1 MSTEVAKKSG
11 SGYAWLVMVGFGM
24 VMCATIGAITVMG
37 GLFYYPV
44 CEELGFDLSSFTLYV
59 TLSMV
64 FMALGMPICG
74 KIMASGKIKLSVLMT
89 VAVLLELVPFAC
101 MSMFTEMW
109 MWFVAAVPIG
119 FGLSA
124 TSTVTAAPTLGN
136 WFHKKTGF
144 AIGMIFTIQ
153 SIFVAVASPIFSNMI
168 EMLGWRMSY
177 VVLAIIAAVM
187 ALPFTIFVIRYRP
200 EDKGMLP
207 YGYDPNAVEEEG
219 GAVAE
224 TGVPYKLALRSVPF
238 VMAVLVVMMSMTI
251 SNMNVVFPT
260 YAEVVGLGAIV
271 GGFMVTAASLAD
283 IALNPI
289 LGTTADKFGPTKSF
303 IGWTVV
309 TMVSFVILYFSV
321 NSPILAIVGAGINDV
336 MYALCGVGLA
346 TFTMAWFGKK
356 DYERIFSTVMMF
368 GYLVASLGVAHHDE
382 DLRGYRCLRE
392 RVRLRVHRLRHH
404 HRMPAGGRE
413 AVREAAPGNRRG
425 CRRGRPAGVSPKAT
439 CPRAGQVAFRVFRFS
454 RKGEDEGNDLSL
466 PSRAPGARRRPRG
479 LPACGEVRGNP

>member
-271 GGFMVTAASLAD
+271 AAS
-283 IALNPI
+283 
-289 LGTTADKFGPTKSF
+289 
-303 IGWTVV
+303 W
-309 TMVSFVILYFSV
+309 
-321 NSPILAIVGAGINDV
+321 
-336 MYALCGVGLA
+336 
-346 TFTMAWFGKK
+346 
-356 DYERIFSTVMMF
+356 
-368 GYLVASLGVAHHDE
+368 
-382 DLRGYRCLRE
+382 
-392 RVRLRVHRLRHH
+392 
-404 HRMPAGGRE
+404 
-413 AVREAAPGNRRG
+413 
-425 CRRGRPAGVSPKAT
+425 
-439 CPRAGQVAFRVFRFS
+439 
-454 RKGEDEGNDLSL
+454 
-466 PSRAPGARRRPRG
+466 
-479 LPACGEVRGNP
+479 

>member
-1 MSTEVAKKSG
+1 MSTEVAKKGG
-11 SGYAWLVMVGFGM
+11 SGYAWLIMVGFGM

-37 GLFYYPV
+37 GLFYYSV
-44 CEELGFDLSSFTLYV
+44 CEELGFDLSAFTFYV

-74 KIMASGKIKLSVLMT
+74 KILASGKIKLPVLMT
-89 VAVLLELVPFAC
+89 GAVLLELIPFAC

-109 MWFVAAVPIG
+109 MWFAAAVPIG
-119 FGLSA
+119 LGLSA

-153 SIFVAVASPIFSNMI
+153 SVFVAVASPIFSSLI
-168 EMLGWRMSY
+168 ETMGWRTSY
-177 VVLAIIAAVM
+177 VILALVAAVM

-207 YGYDPNAVEEEG
+207 YGYDPNAVEEEE
-219 GAVAE
+219 GAPVE
-224 TGVPYKLALRSVPF
+224 KGVPYKVALRSIPF

-260 YAEVVGLGAIV
+260 YAEIVGLGAIV
-271 GGFMVTAASLAD
+271 GGFMVTAASLCD

-289 LGTTADKFGPTKSF
+289 IGTTADKFGATKSF

-309 TMVSFVILYFSV
+309 TMISFVILYFSI
-321 NSPILAIVGAGINDV
+321 NSPVLAIIGAGVNDA

-356 DYERIFSTVMMF
+356 NYERIFSVVMMF
-368 GYLVASLGVAHHDE
+368 GYLVASLGVPIMMKIYEVTGAFE
-382 DLRGYRCLRE
+382 NVFVFGFIVCIVIIACLIVGEKRAEKLPRE
-392 RVRLRVHRLRHH
+392 
-404 HRMPAGGRE
+404 
-413 AVREAAPGNRRG
+413 
-425 CRRGRPAGVSPKAT
+425 
-439 CPRAGQVAFRVFRFS
+439 
-454 RKGEDEGNDLSL
+454 
-466 PSRAPGARRRPRG
+466 
-479 LPACGEVRGNP
+479 

>member
-271 GGFMVTAASLAD
+271 GGFMVTAAALPISLSIPSWA
-283 IALNPI
+283 PR
-289 LGTTADKFGPTKSF
+289 PTS
-303 IGWTVV
+303 
-309 TMVSFVILYFSV
+309 S
-321 NSPILAIVGAGINDV
+321 
-336 MYALCGVGLA
+336 
-346 TFTMAWFGKK
+346 
-356 DYERIFSTVMMF
+356 
-368 GYLVASLGVAHHDE
+368 
-382 DLRGYRCLRE
+382 
-392 RVRLRVHRLRHH
+392 
-404 HRMPAGGRE
+404 
-413 AVREAAPGNRRG
+413 AP
-425 CRRGRPAGVSPKAT
+425 
-439 CPRAGQVAFRVFRFS
+439 
-454 RKGEDEGNDLSL
+454 
-466 PSRAPGARRRPRG
+466 PSRSSAGPWSPWCRSSSCTSA
-479 LPACGEVRGNP
+479 

>member
-89 VAVLLELVPFAC
+89 VAVLLEHVPFAC

-168 EMLGWRMSY
+168 EMLG
-177 VVLAIIAAVM
+177 
-187 ALPFTIFVIRYRP
+187 
-200 EDKGMLP
+200 
-207 YGYDPNAVEEEG
+207 
-219 GAVAE
+219 
-224 TGVPYKLALRSVPF
+224 
-238 VMAVLVVMMSMTI
+238 
-251 SNMNVVFPT
+251 
-260 YAEVVGLGAIV
+260 
-271 GGFMVTAASLAD
+271 
-283 IALNPI
+283 
-289 LGTTADKFGPTKSF
+289 
-303 IGWTVV
+303 
-309 TMVSFVILYFSV
+309 
-321 NSPILAIVGAGINDV
+321 
-336 MYALCGVGLA
+336 
-346 TFTMAWFGKK
+346 
-356 DYERIFSTVMMF
+356 
-368 GYLVASLGVAHHDE
+368 
-382 DLRGYRCLRE
+382 
-392 RVRLRVHRLRHH
+392 
-404 HRMPAGGRE
+404 
-413 AVREAAPGNRRG
+413 
-425 CRRGRPAGVSPKAT
+425 
-439 CPRAGQVAFRVFRFS
+439 
-454 RKGEDEGNDLSL
+454 
-466 PSRAPGARRRPRG
+466 
-479 LPACGEVRGNP
+479 